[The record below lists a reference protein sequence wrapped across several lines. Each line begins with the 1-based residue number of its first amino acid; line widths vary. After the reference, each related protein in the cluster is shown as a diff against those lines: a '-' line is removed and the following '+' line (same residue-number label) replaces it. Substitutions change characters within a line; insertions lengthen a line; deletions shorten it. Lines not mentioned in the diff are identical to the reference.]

1 MAVKA
6 QDMLT
11 YEQLIDNY
19 EYKVSKKI
27 LIREYPW
34 IKDVVVKTPEDVNR
48 YNLIFVDIIID
59 PFELAQEKGW
69 RLAKYIVRTIERGD
83 DFWSPYLSTYFTGIG
98 DEARDMVQGM
108 EKTLEDLHKSP
119 AIPQEMRLPGHR
131 KLNIGSWHT
140 VEGLTVPT
148 DYVDWRKHI
157 G

>member
-1 MAVKA
+1 MPSEFP
-6 QDMLT
+6 MT
-11 YEQLIDNY
+11 YEELIDNY
-19 EYKVSKKI
+19 EFKVGRRI

-69 RLAKYIVRTIERGD
+69 RLASYVVRSIERGD
-83 DFWSPYLSTYFTGIG
+83 DFWSPYLSTYYTGEG
-98 DEARDMVQGM
+98 RDEAMDLVRGM

-131 KLNIGSWHT
+131 KLNIGSWYT
-140 VEGLTVPT
+140 QPGTQVPT
-148 DYVDWRKHI
+148 DYIDWAKELE
-157 G
+157 

>member
-1 MAVKA
+1 MAS
-6 QDMLT
+6 DFPMT
-11 YEQLIDNY
+11 YEELIDNY
-19 EYKVSKKI
+19 EFKVGRRI

-69 RLAKYIVRTIERGD
+69 RLANYIVRSIERGD

-98 DEARDMVQGM
+98 DEAREMVRGM
-108 EKTLEDLHKSP
+108 EETLENLHKSP

-131 KLNIGSWHT
+131 KLNIGSWF
-140 VEGLTVPT
+140 VQPGQQVPT
-148 DYVDWRKHI
+148 DYVDWQNHI
-157 G
+157 D

>member
-1 MAVKA
+1 MPS
-6 QDMLT
+6 DFPLT
-11 YEQLIDNY
+11 YEELIDNY
-19 EYKVSKKI
+19 EFKVGRRI

-48 YNLIFVDIIID
+48 YNLIFVDVIID

-69 RLAKYIVRTIERGD
+69 RLANYIVRSIERGD

-131 KLNIGSWHT
+131 KLNIGSWYT
-140 VEGLTVPT
+140 EPGTQVPT
-148 DYVDWRKHI
+148 DYIDWAKELE
-157 G
+157 